1 MASGCLTPPWVVQLF
16 FFGTALGDKD
26 LVAIG
31 RPHLSNPYWT
41 LHEATKIGDRAAK
54 DWPNPY
60 LAGRDQA
67 WRLAD
72 REKEIVKV
80 E

>member
-1 MASGCLTPPWVVQLF
+1 MAFFRLYTDANGTSQMEELDLASTPDLT
-16 FFGTALGDKD
+16 
-26 LVAIG
+26 
-31 RPHLSNPYWT
+31 T
-41 LHEATKIGDRAAK
+41 LHEATKIGDRSAE

-72 REKEIVKV
+72 REKEI
-80 E
+80 